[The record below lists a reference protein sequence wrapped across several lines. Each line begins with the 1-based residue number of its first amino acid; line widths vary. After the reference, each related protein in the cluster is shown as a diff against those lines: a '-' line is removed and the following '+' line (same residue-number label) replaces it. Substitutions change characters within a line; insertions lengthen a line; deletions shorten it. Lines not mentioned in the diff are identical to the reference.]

1 MASIAGGGLFVIVMY
16 LTGNKLFGYNAGIL
30 GLPVST
36 LLFVG
41 VSLVTRPSKEVTE
54 GFVAEGS
61 AARAGRVVNAG

>member
-1 MASIAGGGLFVIVMY
+1 MY

-41 VSLVTRPSKEVTE
+41 VSLLTRPSNEVTE
-54 GFVAEGS
+54 GFVKDK
-61 AARAGRVVNAG
+61 AAAAPAGAVRAG